1 MKPARVLTAKS
12 TLVAVLA
19 LVAVEGCNLILG
31 NESRE
36 LDVGSGGTAGTA
48 MGGVSGESTTADA
61 GQADAGQ
68 AGTGQAGASNSGG
81 GAAPQGGAP
90 DGTAGENSGA
100 GGQTET
106 PTSPLLA
113 PTGVAF
119 TPTSETEGTITWQV
133 VDEATSYTV
142 EIATDT
148 GFMDNRKSA
157 AETGTTTKFS
167 GLKADTLYQVRV
179 RANGS
184 YDRVSAWSGASGT
197 TPLNPPTELS
207 LDLYVSPQGTSIGYS
222 GLLWIE
228 DPDDLK
234 NGGAGQKWH
243 YARGTA
249 SAKCAAGATVQYQ
262 FDANYDSDA
271 RKGYTGFGT
280 TTEAYIV
287 RPSGRITFYV
297 KARCVGPNN
306 PSKATS
312 EISACRRYDNSAC

>member
-1 MKPARVLTAKS
+1 MKPARVLTVKS

-19 LVAVEGCNLILG
+19 LVAVDGCNLILG

-36 LDVGSGGTAGTA
+36 LDIGSGGTAGTA
-48 MGGVSGESTTADA
+48 TGGTSGESTTAGA

-68 AGTGQAGASNSGG
+68 AGASNGG
-81 GAAPQGGAP
+81 SDAAGGAP
-90 DGTAGENSGA
+90 DGGSAGENSGT
-100 GGQTET
+100 GGQIET
-106 PTSPLLA
+106 PPRPLVA

-119 TPTSETEGTITWQV
+119 TPTSETEGTITWQA
-133 VDEATSYTV
+133 VDEATTYAV
-142 EIATDT
+142 EIATDAA
-148 GFMDNRKSA
+148 FMENRRSA
-157 AETGTTTKFS
+157 SETGTTTKFS

-184 YDRVSAWSGASGT
+184 YDRMSAWSKASGT
-197 TPLNPPTELS
+197 TPLNPPTELN

-228 DPDDLK
+228 PPDDLK

-249 SAKCAAGATVQYQ
+249 SAKCAAGTTLQYQ

-280 TTEAYIV
+280 TNEAYIV
-287 RPSGRITFYV
+287 RPTGRITFYV
-297 KARCVGPNN
+297 KAQCVGSNN
-306 PSKATS
+306 TSKATS
-312 EISACRRYDNSAC
+312 EISACRRYDNTAC